1 MPPGN
6 GSIVLGLQIAKCYR
20 TDRRDVSRWVRAW
33 CPVVA
38 GAVFVNLTFEMEP
51 SVSQS
56 TRLSERALFNISTQ
70 HDVAG
75 SKRDAGD
82 VGIKTRSRRPI
93 AGPFATVGSC
103 RAPARTTIANIDHAT
118 TDVLGET
125 AGRLAGAY
133 SSTCTRK
140 GVSFRFKDSARLPA
154 RYWTANFHCC
164 SHQQQSRNSN
174 MMCLPTHSNPSMSIQ
189 RSAKYLASN
198 RGDSEPKG

>member
-82 VGIKTRSRRPI
+82 VGINRR
-93 AGPFATVGSC
+93 G
-103 RAPARTTIANIDHAT
+103 
-118 TDVLGET
+118 LG
-125 AGRLAGAY
+125 GRLPDHSPLWAHVALRLGRRSPTSTTQLLMYWARPPDAWLELTHPLAHGKGCHSASRTRHDCLRGIGRRTFIVARIN
-133 SSTCTRK
+133 SSR
-140 GVSFRFKDSARLPA
+140 V
-154 RYWTANFHCC
+154 
-164 SHQQQSRNSN
+164 
-174 MMCLPTHSNPSMSIQ
+174 IVI
-189 RSAKYLASN
+189 
-198 RGDSEPKG
+198 